1 MGLLKGVAAFVTAP
15 VWFPLVVVKE
25 LHNTVSDFG
34 DTVFGSSAPP
44 NQVYTPAP
52 IQQQPQPKP
61 KWVDQY
67 GNLLTPQQYAQ
78 YLEVERL
85 HKEKIKKDNA
95 EQNNSTFLVIAGII
109 ITMIGVSLLDKLV
122 CHWGGYKET
131 WITIVNDYVF
141 YFGIIAVLICF
152 LAIAGQNEE
161 ANKI

>member
-52 IQQQPQPKP
+52 VQQQPQPKS
-61 KWVDQY
+61 KWVNQH
-67 GNLLTPQQYAQ
+67 GNMLSPQQYAQ

-85 HKEKIKKDNA
+85 HKEKIKKDLA
-95 EQNNSTFLVIAGII
+95 EQNNSTFLVIFGIVAL
-109 ITMIGVSLLDKLV
+109 MIVVSLLDKLV
-122 CHWGGYKET
+122 CYWGGYKET
-131 WITIVNDYVF
+131 WITILNNYVL
-141 YFGIIAVLICF
+141 YIGIIAVLICA
-152 LAIAGQNEE
+152 LVITNRNEE